1 MFFLKKLNLVFL
13 DFLNDSKNGLM
24 FFIFGKTGGHI
35 AEMILDYSRVI
46 NNMNLYLLVNE

>member
-1 MFFLKKLNLVFL
+1 
-13 DFLNDSKNGLM
+13 M

-46 NNMNLYLLVNE
+46 NNMNLYLLVNECHKIKDKCKEI